1 MNPRSAASSCAAVM
15 HQVGGLWAGSRYI
28 RPVQHLRTPEEMM
41 HSSSNVELAVLDVKS
56 GGRQSHPLGAMN
68 ICISKFMAVHSVFVD
83 ILC

>member
-41 HSSSNVELAVLDVKS
+41 HSSSNVELDVKS
-56 GGRQSHPLGAMN
+56 GVRQSQRGSSSGSHEYPYY
-68 ICISKFMAVHSVFVD
+68 MAVHSVFVD